1 MNALALLAA
10 LVAGQV
16 AEPGQLV
23 VLDRAALFADLTSA
37 GWDGTGDPPLASV
50 IRPSGTS
57 LGVTRETGAT
67 ALCADGSTLCTWP
80 AGKLRVLAS
89 GSIVEGAATEY
100 LFNNCTAPAT
110 QTTPSLGVASYT
122 GWVEGTGSV
131 AFACSA
137 AGGCTATGLPCT
149 ATAGVANDCHFTVTV
164 AGTVDATVTGS
175 VTFEQ
180 LTNESLP
187 VGLRTSKICANGATA
202 ARNYDAVS
210 MTVPRLSDWQ
220 GCIGIKYI
228 NPGIVPARVIGLGSG
243 SSGIT
248 VATGGTAAGLWDGTS
263 TVEVSVGAI
272 GSTVRLRAWWYGT
285 VMGVENLSTGVRA
298 TGACDGTMVGSSV
311 CVGGN
316 GCGGSGAINST
327 ISYLYIGTDVNAP
340 GCWRVP

>member
-50 IRPSGTS
+50 IRPSGTTIA
-57 LGVTRETGAT
+57 VTRTTAAT
-67 ALCADGSTLCTWP
+67 ALCADGSTLCTW
-80 AGKLRVLAS
+80 ASGKLRALS
-89 GSIVEGAATEY
+89 TGTLIEGAATEY
-100 LFNNCTAPAT
+100 LFNNCSAPAT

-122 GWVEGTGSV
+122 GWMEGTGSV
-131 AFACSA
+131 AFTVGTA
-137 AGGCTATGLPCT
+137 TATGLPCT
-149 ATAGVANDCHFTVTV
+149 ATAGVANDCHFSVTV
-164 AGTVDATVTGS
+164 AGTVTATVTGS

-187 VGLRTSKICANGATA
+187 VGLRTSKVCANGATA

-228 NPGIVPARVIGLGSG
+228 NPGIVTARVLGLGSG

-285 VMGVENLSTGVRA
+285 VMGIQNLTTG
-298 TGACDGTMVGSSV
+298 TTSIGACDGTMVGSSV

-316 GCGGSGAINST
+316 GCGGAGAINST